1 VGEPFSDTD
10 DIADIAATVLTEDGH
25 GGEIYEL
32 TGPRSLTFAEATA
45 TIAEATGRDITYT
58 RIPPEDFAA
67 HLAATGVPRDIVD
80 FLVDLFGTVLDG
92 RNAEATD
99 DVEHVLGRP
108 ARDFVDYARV
118 TADTGVWTPMARPS
132 FSEAVR

>member
-1 VGEPFSDTD
+1 VGEPFSDSD
-10 DIADIAATVLTEDGH
+10 DIADVAAAVLTEDGH
-25 GGEIYEL
+25 AGESYEL

-67 HLAATGVPRDIVD
+67 DLAAGGVRRDVIG

-92 RNAEATD
+92 RNAGVTD
-99 DVEHVLGRP
+99 GVERILGRR
-108 ARDFVDYARV
+108 ARDFVDYALV
-118 TADTGVWTPMARPS
+118 TAATGVWTPIRPS
-132 FSEAVR
+132 FSETVR